1 MSSDGTQV
9 KTDWQ
14 EVCLAARWQV
24 SVVSRV
30 KAAKPIMA
38 DFIALTQ
45 VIVENR

>member
-14 EVCLAARWQV
+14 ETCLAPRWQV
-24 SVVSRV
+24 GVVSRV
-30 KAAKPIMA
+30 KAAKPIIA

-45 VIVENR
+45 VLVENR